1 MSMHN
6 GGGASNSQG
15 LNGSS
20 GTAGPVSIIITGSRL
35 NEQHQLLNP

>member
-15 LNGSS
+15 TSSS
-20 GTAGPVSIIITGSRL
+20 GPTGPVSIIIDGSRL
-35 NEQHQLLNP
+35 NEEHQLLNP